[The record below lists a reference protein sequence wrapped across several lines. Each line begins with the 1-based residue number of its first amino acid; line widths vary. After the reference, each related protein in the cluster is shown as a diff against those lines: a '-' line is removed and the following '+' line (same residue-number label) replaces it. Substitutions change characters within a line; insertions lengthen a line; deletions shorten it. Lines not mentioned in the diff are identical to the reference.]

1 MFPTAA
7 AHANAG
13 VHIKLP
19 APLSTQGSPK
29 SPRSPRALSL
39 GSSAVSVS
47 VSQAGVGNSQ
57 QGGSV
62 SAGVGLFGG
71 NGAAAGPPVSPSRRR
86 HLAPGQ
92 ATSPSGFVNGAHG
105 STQAHSPNRMSSGSS
120 VSSSM
125 SVRSSSMML
134 HSLRQVRH

>member
-39 GSSAVSVS
+39 GTSAVS
-47 VSQAGVGNSQ
+47 VSQAGVSNSQ
-57 QGGSV
+57 QGGTV